1 MAKGSTNFGPVDLSS
16 DVPQQWYLVSKG
28 SINLGPD
35 DLSSDVPPVETSS
48 DHEQ

>member
-1 MAKGSTNFGPVDLSS
+1 MYPQQRYLVAKGST
-16 DVPQQWYLVSKG
+16 
-28 SINLGPD
+28 NLGPD